1 MKLEGKVAIVTGA
14 ASGIGRASAVLF
26 AAEGAAVALVDRDEH
41 GLGECQA
48 AIESGGGRAAAF
60 VVADV
65 GTPGAAEP
73 VAAEAQRRWGGI
85 HVLMTAAGHS
95 CGGTVETTSAEDWE
109 AVYRTN
115 VGGTWLWAKAVIP
128 LMRRAGGGAIVTVAS
143 QLALAGG
150 RESSAYIAAKGAV
163 ISLTRTMALDFAKDG
178 IRVNALA
185 PGPIETPM
193 LARSF
198 ARQLDPDAARQQARL
213 RNPLGRFGI
222 PEEVAKGARYLASAD
237 SSFVTGAIL
246 PIDGGWLAA

>member
-65 GTPGAAEP
+65 GTPGTAES